1 MGDYKYDTHTHKY
14 ILYVNCIYTL
24 YTWTF
29 WGLPP
34 EPFIMFCLLLRMFRW
49 SLALLVE
56 VLWSQGVL
64 RPLGRS
70 HWDLTWCFFPCWV
83 VMKTLKRWHSTWK
96 IMGSPK
102 ISAGHLIFAAS
113 FTCDLC
119 EFWGRLLSL
128 QHLRGKPPDNQ
139 SSISASGFAFAH
151 LDRLFNEI
159 KLFLNIYLFSDQLYD
174 HLMIIVEQLSGIQ
187 WLMAWIP
194 GFFQS
199 GPWNCPALLWPGDL
213 RDLLAAAVQ
222 LCCSAFCLWRRFAM
236 RSRWVGVPSWDKELL
251 PKPHLCIVTDSWLS
265 WGFRS
270 FQFGTSRKDMCFR
283 GGYISDDWW
292 LPRISK
298 A

>member
-1 MGDYKYDTHTHKY
+1 MD
-14 ILYVNCIYTL
+14 ILRVASWAIHHV
-24 YTWTF
+24 
-29 WGLPP
+29 
-34 EPFIMFCLLLRMFRW
+34 LLASSNVSVKLGVACW
-49 SLALLVE
+49 SAV
-56 VLWSQGVL
+56 VAGSSSTTGKKPL
-64 RPLGRS
+64 RPNLV
-70 HWDLTWCFFPCWV
+70 FF
-83 VMKTLKRWHSTWK
+83 S
-96 IMGSPK
+96 
-102 ISAGHLIFAAS
+102 
-113 FTCDLC
+113 
-119 EFWGRLLSL
+119 LLSGHENAEKMAL
-128 QHLRGKPPDNQ
+128 DMENHGQSQDFCWTSDFRGEFHLWPVRILRTVAVSSAPERQAPWQSVVNQ
-139 SSISASGFAFAH
+139 C
-151 LDRLFNEI
+151 LRLCLCTPGQI
-159 KLFLNIYLFSDQLYD
+159 IQRDQTFLNIYLFSDQLYD